1 MVKFIPPYIGEEVK
15 SNAEKQMYEILQEL
29 NLEDAYVLHSL
40 GLPRHEDKKYGEV
53 DFVIVCKRGI
63 ACLEIK
69 GGRVECHEGKWLF
82 TDRYGIQRKKTEGP
96 FAQVTGNMYS
106 LMQALRERFKN
117 DYHFTYFNMAC
128 GVCFPDIYFNSY
140 SEEMIP
146 EIIFDNSTEDI
157 TCYIN
162 EIFDYWESR
171 HPRENTKFSKEDIE
185 EIVDYLRGDFC
196 FIPTLRDEINSLEK
210 RMIRLTREQYK
221 VIDAL
226 RTQPR
231 ILIQGGAGTGKT
243 VLAMRYATEQATQG
257 KKVLYLAY
265 NKNLINSIKKQFEEY
280 INIDVINIHALF
292 GEYIKIDDTKVKKNP
307 NKYFGEQMPEE
318 FLNWVSD
325 LSETK
330 LNELK
335 YDVIV
340 IDEGQDIIKP
350 VFLFALDSLL
360 KDGFENGEWAIFYD
374 EHQNIYNSEYNDGME
389 IIKSY
394 NHVFTYL
401 FVNCR
406 NTVQIAKYTSK
417 TSGIEINDYMSEN
430 GEEVQTLVFSENKE
444 FKEKIKTL
452 IRHLREEQIE
462 LSDVLFLSPKKYENS
477 LLSQINFKVNELG
490 QNFDEKSSLP
500 RYATIQGIKGLDA
513 KIIILVDVEKI
524 LDKNFSKYMY
534 IAGTR
539 ARTMLYVIVEQSY
552 CLDHSV

>member
-69 GGRVECHEGKWLF
+69 GGGVECQEGKWVF

-171 HPRENTKFSKEDIE
+171 HPRENTKLSKEDIE

-292 GEYIKIDDTKVKKNP
+292 GEYIKIDDTKVKENP

-318 FLNWVSD
+318 FLNWVSE
-325 LSETK
+325 LSETE

-374 EHQNIYNSEYNDGME
+374 EHQNIYNTEYNDGME

-394 NHVFTYL
+394 NHVFTCL

-444 FKEKIKTL
+444 FKDKIKTL

>member
-69 GGRVECHEGKWLF
+69 GGGVECHEGKWVF

-226 RTQPR
+226 RT
-231 ILIQGGAGTGKT
+231 
-243 VLAMRYATEQATQG
+243 
-257 KKVLYLAY
+257 
-265 NKNLINSIKKQFEEY
+265 
-280 INIDVINIHALF
+280 
-292 GEYIKIDDTKVKKNP
+292 
-307 NKYFGEQMPEE
+307 
-318 FLNWVSD
+318 
-325 LSETK
+325 
-330 LNELK
+330 NE
-335 YDVIV
+335 
-340 IDEGQDIIKP
+340 GMAP
-350 VFLFALDSLL
+350 GLL
-360 KDGFENGEWAIFYD
+360 KDGRW
-374 EHQNIYNSEYNDGME
+374 
-389 IIKSY
+389 
-394 NHVFTYL
+394 
-401 FVNCR
+401 VNADS
-406 NTVQIAKYTSK
+406 I
-417 TSGIEINDYMSEN
+417 
-430 GEEVQTLVFSENKE
+430 
-444 FKEKIKTL
+444 
-452 IRHLREEQIE
+452 
-462 LSDVLFLSPKKYENS
+462 
-477 LLSQINFKVNELG
+477 
-490 QNFDEKSSLP
+490 
-500 RYATIQGIKGLDA
+500 
-513 KIIILVDVEKI
+513 
-524 LDKNFSKYMY
+524 
-534 IAGTR
+534 
-539 ARTMLYVIVEQSY
+539 
-552 CLDHSV
+552 

>member
-69 GGRVECHEGKWLF
+69 GGRIECHEGKWLF

-106 LMQALRERFKN
+106 LMQTLREGFKN

-171 HPRENTKFSKEDIE
+171 HPRENTKFPKEDIE

-243 VLAMRYATEQATQG
+243 VLAMHYATEQATQG

-265 NKNLINSIKKQFEEY
+265 NKNLINSIKKQFEAY

-292 GEYIKIDDTKVKKNP
+292 GEYIKIDDTKVKENP

-318 FLNWVSD
+318 FLNWVSE

-360 KDGFENGEWAIFYD
+360 KDGFENGE
-374 EHQNIYNSEYNDGME
+374 
-389 IIKSY
+389 
-394 NHVFTYL
+394 
-401 FVNCR
+401 
-406 NTVQIAKYTSK
+406 
-417 TSGIEINDYMSEN
+417 
-430 GEEVQTLVFSENKE
+430 
-444 FKEKIKTL
+444 
-452 IRHLREEQIE
+452 
-462 LSDVLFLSPKKYENS
+462 
-477 LLSQINFKVNELG
+477 
-490 QNFDEKSSLP
+490 
-500 RYATIQGIKGLDA
+500 
-513 KIIILVDVEKI
+513 
-524 LDKNFSKYMY
+524 
-534 IAGTR
+534 
-539 ARTMLYVIVEQSY
+539 
-552 CLDHSV
+552 

>member
-69 GGRVECHEGKWLF
+69 GGGVECQEGKWVF

-292 GEYIKIDDTKVKKNP
+292 GEYIKIDDTKVKENP

-318 FLNWVSD
+318 FLNWVSE
-325 LSETK
+325 LSDTK

-417 TSGIEINDYMSEN
+417 ISGIEINDYMSEN